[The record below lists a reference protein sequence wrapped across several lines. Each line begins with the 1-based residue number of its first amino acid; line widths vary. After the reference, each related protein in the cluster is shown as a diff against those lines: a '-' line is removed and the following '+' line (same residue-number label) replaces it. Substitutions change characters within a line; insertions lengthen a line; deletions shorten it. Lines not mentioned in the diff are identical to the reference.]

1 MSLKSLFSAKDM
13 TLGRPWK
20 RILEFAIPMLIGNFA
35 QQLYNTADSIIVGK
49 FVGDN
54 ALAAVGSAMPILNLL
69 LALFVGIATGA
80 GIVVSQSFGARDRDG
95 LSKAIGNCI
104 ALSGIATVVIMIVG
118 PLVTMPLLTLLGTP
132 DSIIGWCAQYLNI
145 YFIGIVGFFFYN
157 MLSGILRGLGD
168 SVSALG
174 FLLLAAALN
183 VVLDLW
189 FVRSMGVAG
198 VALAT
203 VVSQGISA
211 IFCYIKLARMGD
223 IFDMNLKTMK
233 LIPSMAMRIL
243 RIGVPSGVTQA
254 IMATAGMVVLNLTN
268 AMGETV
274 IACNVIVMRVDGFAM
289 LPNMTFGQAMSVYTG
304 QNVGAQKFDRVHKGV
319 KQGGLIA
326 ASFSTLITLVLLFLS
341 PILFGF
347 FTDTPELID
356 LATRMIRL
364 MAVGYICISVTQ
376 VLGGVMRGAGDTV
389 SPMWISIISTIII
402 RIPVAYL
409 LAYLTRS
416 AEYPHGTGLSRCRVE
431 CHKDNAQSCIFG
443 SRGELDGRNAILS
456 ADRGEVKF
464 AVDKV
469 ESTSRIGQNVV
480 RFRIYGIDRNLLILS
495 IHLVASSAVAKDLG
509 VTDTDIIFLATNG
522 VIALDFLIAALDSER
537 HFVVLHRAHLLR
549 QAADQCL
556 RIAIL
561 CPRICDA

>member
-1 MSLKSLFSAKDM
+1 MNIRSLFAAKDM
-13 TLGRPWK
+13 TVGRPWK
-20 RILEFAIPMLIGNFA
+20 RIMEFSVPMLLGNFA

-69 LALFVGIATGA
+69 LALFVGISTGA

-95 LSKAIGNCI
+95 LTKAVGNCI
-104 ALSGIATVVIMIVG
+104 ALSALATLLIMILG
-118 PLVTMPLLTLLGTP
+118 PIVTRPLLTLLGTP
-132 DSIIGWCAQYLNI
+132 DSIIDWCAAYLNI

-157 MLSGILRGLGD
+157 MLSGVLRGLGD

-183 VVLDLW
+183 VLLDLL

-203 VVSQGISA
+203 VISQGISA
-211 IFCYIKLARMGD
+211 IFCYIKLAKMGD
-223 IFDMNLKTMK
+223 LFDLGLKTMK
-233 LIPSMAMRIL
+233 LIPSVAGRIL
-243 RIGVPSGVTQA
+243 RIGIPSGITQA

-304 QNVGAQKFDRVHKGV
+304 QNVGAGKYDRVHAGV
-319 KQGGLIA
+319 KQGGFIA
-326 ASFSTLITLVLLFLS
+326 AAFSTAITLILLFLS

-347 FTDTPELID
+347 FTKTPELID
-356 LATRMIRL
+356 LAVRMIRI

-389 SPMWISIISTIII
+389 SPMWISIISTIVI
-402 RIPVAYL
+402 RVPTAYV
-409 LAYLTRS
+409 LAYLTKS
-416 AEYPHGTGLSRCRVE
+416 AEFPHGQPIALFGSLMISWVLGMVLSIIVFAIGKWKKKMLCRV
-431 CHKDNAQSCIFG
+431 
-443 SRGELDGRNAILS
+443 
-456 ADRGEVKF
+456 
-464 AVDKV
+464 
-469 ESTSRIGQNVV
+469 
-480 RFRIYGIDRNLLILS
+480 
-495 IHLVASSAVAKDLG
+495 
-509 VTDTDIIFLATNG
+509 
-522 VIALDFLIAALDSER
+522 
-537 HFVVLHRAHLLR
+537 
-549 QAADQCL
+549 
-556 RIAIL
+556 
-561 CPRICDA
+561 